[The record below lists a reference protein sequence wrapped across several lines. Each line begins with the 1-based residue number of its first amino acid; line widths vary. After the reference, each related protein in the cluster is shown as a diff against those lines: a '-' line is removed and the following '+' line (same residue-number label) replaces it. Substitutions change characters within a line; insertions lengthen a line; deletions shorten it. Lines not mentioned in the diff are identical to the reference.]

1 MSDSTSNTSVNHTSV
16 NNKPYPTHFDVV
28 VIGTGFSGLL
38 CAAYLK
44 EADITN
50 IRIFEMTPS
59 VGGVWSNGGVGS
71 YPGAACD
78 IQAYTYLPFLD
89 RTGFIP
95 SKKYVSQAEIS
106 NYAEMLTDYIGVRDK
121 IRFSRKVTKLCYI
134 GDSSGDVEKAWEITT
149 ENTHSGEPTEVVT
162 CAHVVTANGPLS
174 SPRLPEI
181 PGMEKFKGESFHT
194 ARWNKSASLKGKK
207 VGVVGTGAS
216 AAQVITAIV
225 DDVESLHVFQRTP
238 TWCVRRNDEPTPPE
252 MIEQFKA
259 GGYSESL
266 RRVDWQ
272 GEDPV
277 ESDAAAVF
285 SFDTLHN
292 EVENKA
298 ICDRIAARLRSEVND
313 KAIADKLTP
322 DYPFFCKRALFID
335 DYYTTF
341 NKPHVTLVDDNGG
354 VVAVNETGLEIARGE
369 TFDLDVIIYAT
380 GFDSN
385 FIPFPI
391 EGKNGVSLAD
401 KFGANEKNNFQMV
414 RPHSL
419 WGIHVDEMPNFY
431 MMIGPQ
437 SLNPVTNVTL
447 LCEAQS
453 KYIAGL
459 LKKMKVDKQYQVEPA
474 REAVAAWTDLCEAS
488 SEGKVWLR
496 CNNWYMKST
505 KTDEA
510 KGRQQSSAM
519 WMGNYTDYLTHVLGE
534 AGGPREKLLRFS

>member
-354 VVAVNETGLEIARGE
+354 VVAVSETGLEIARGE